1 MNNYLLVAVGA
12 AFGGMLRYWMSGFV
26 QKFTILSFPIGTLSV
41 NILGSFALGIIIFYF
56 DAKELISSEMRLLLT
71 IGVCGGFT
79 TFSTFSYETF
89 ELLRDSQILWAI
101 TNILLNLFLSIFAI
115 IFAYYL
121 SKIFGGV

>member
-12 AFGGMLRYWMSGFV
+12 AFGGMFRYWMSGFV
-26 QKFTILSFPIGTLSV
+26 QKFTILNFPIGTLSV
-41 NILGSFALGIIIFYF
+41 NILGSFALGIIIFYL

-89 ELLRDSQILWAI
+89 ELLRNSQIFWAVI
-101 TNILLNLFLSIFAI
+101 NIFLNLILTIFAI
-115 IFAYYL
+115 LLAYYL